1 VRASTDPNSAAAR
14 RRAVAG
20 GGGVFA
26 GGDAALR
33 FSFDVVMHFRGHFGF
48 ETSAG
53 KRATKTG

>member
-20 GGGVFA
+20 